1 MNEQSDSSKTAPETP
16 PERPVAKFKVGRLSL
31 TGRSAWA
38 ANLILL
44 ALIVALII
52 YSRPALGILL
62 SGILWVV
69 LIAYWSIPVKNAPAA
84 KSTEPAKSR
93 LLHERLLL
101 LAISLLFIPVPGL
114 THRIVQPT
122 LALVVTGLTIQVASM
137 ALYYWA
143 RQHLGRFW
151 SGAVTITAE
160 HQLIRTG
167 PYRLLRH
174 PMYTAVLGMFVGTVV
189 VSWQIHA
196 LVALALGIAVYL
208 RKIRIEER
216 TIREAFGADYESYSR
231 KTWGLIPGLF

>member
-1 MNEQSDSSKTAPETP
+1 MNEQSDSPKNAPETP
-16 PERPVAKFKVGRLSL
+16 PAPPVVKFQVGRLSL
-31 TGRSAWA
+31 TGRSALA
-38 ANLILL
+38 ANLIFL

-62 SGILWVV
+62 SGILWLLV
-69 LIAYWSIPVKNAPAA
+69 IQYWSIPLKNAPAA
-84 KSTEPAKSR
+84 KSTESPKSR
-93 LLHERLLL
+93 QLHERLLL
-101 LAISLLFIPVPGL
+101 LAILLLFIPIPGL
-114 THRIVQPT
+114 THRLVQPT

-151 SGAVTITAE
+151 SGAITITAE
-160 HQLIRTG
+160 HKLIRTG

-196 LVALALGIAVYL
+196 LVGLVLGIAVYL

-216 TIREAFGADYESYSR
+216 TIRKAFGADYESYRR
-231 KTWGLIPGLF
+231 KTWRLIPGLF

>member
-1 MNEQSDSSKTAPETP
+1 MNAHSDSPKNAPETP
-16 PERPVAKFKVGRLSL
+16 PERPMAQFKVGRISL

-38 ANLILL
+38 ATFIFFG
-44 ALIVALII
+44 LIVALII

-62 SGILWVV
+62 SGILWFLV
-69 LIAYWSIPVKNAPAA
+69 IGYWSIPVKNAPAA

-93 LLHERLLL
+93 RLHERLLL
-101 LAISLLFIPVPGL
+101 LAILLLFIPVPGL

-122 LALVVTGLTIQVASM
+122 LVLVVAGLTIQAASM

-151 SGAVTITAE
+151 SGAITIKAE

-196 LVALALGIAVYL
+196 LVGLALGIAVYL

-216 TIREAFGADYESYSR
+216 TIREAFGADYESYRR
-231 KTWGLIPGLF
+231 KTWRLIPGLF

>member
-1 MNEQSDSSKTAPETP
+1 MNAHSDSPKNVPGIP
-16 PERPVAKFKVGRLSL
+16 PERPVAQFKVGRLSL

-38 ANLILL
+38 ATFILF
-44 ALIVALII
+44 ALIVALIV
-52 YSRPALGILL
+52 YSRPAFGILS
-62 SGILWVV
+62 SGILWLLV
-69 LIAYWSIPVKNAPAA
+69 IGYWSIPLKNAPAR

-101 LAISLLFIPVPGL
+101 LAILLLFIPVPGL

-122 LALVVTGLTIQVASM
+122 LALAVTGLTIQAASM

-196 LVALALGIAVYL
+196 LVGLALGVAVYL

-216 TIREAFGADYESYSR
+216 TIRQAFGADHESYRR
-231 KTWGLIPGLF
+231 KTWRLIPGVF

>member
-1 MNEQSDSSKTAPETP
+1 MNQQSDSPKNAPETP
-16 PERPVAKFKVGRLSL
+16 PERPIAQFKVGRLSL

-38 ANLILL
+38 ANLVLL

-52 YSRPALGILL
+52 HSRPALGILL
-62 SGILWVV
+62 SGILWFL
-69 LIAYWSIPVKNAPAA
+69 LISYWSIPVKNAPAR
-84 KSTEPAKSR
+84 KSTEPVKSR
-93 LLHERLLL
+93 RLHENLLL
-101 LAISLLFIPVPGL
+101 LAILLLFIPIPGL

-122 LALVVTGLTIQVASM
+122 LALVVMGLTIQGASM

-143 RQHLGRFW
+143 RRHLGRFW
-151 SGAVTITAE
+151 SGAITITAE

-196 LVALALGIAVYL
+196 LLGLALGIAVYL

-216 TIREAFGADYESYSR
+216 TIREAFGADYESYRR
-231 KTWGLIPGLF
+231 KTWRLIPGLF

>member
-1 MNEQSDSSKTAPETP
+1 MNEHSDSPKNAPETP
-16 PERPVAKFKVGRLSL
+16 PERPVVMFKVGGLSL

-38 ANLILL
+38 ANLIFL
-44 ALIVALII
+44 ALIISLII

-62 SGILWVV
+62 SGILWFLLVG
-69 LIAYWSIPVKNAPAA
+69 YWSIPVKNRPAA

-93 LLHERLLL
+93 QVHERLLL
-101 LAISLLFIPVPGL
+101 LAILLLFIPVPGL

-143 RQHLGRFW
+143 RQYLGRFW

-196 LVALALGIAVYL
+196 LVGLALGIVVYL
-208 RKIRIEER
+208 RKIRIEEC
-216 TIREAFGADYESYSR
+216 TIREAFGADYESFRR
-231 KTWGLIPGLF
+231 KTWRLIPGVF

>member
-1 MNEQSDSSKTAPETP
+1 M
-16 PERPVAKFKVGRLSL
+16 FKVGGLSL
-31 TGRSAWA
+31 TGRSAWG
-38 ANLILL
+38 ANLIFL
-44 ALIVALII
+44 ALIISPII
-52 YSRPALGILL
+52 YSRPAPGILL
-62 SGILWVV
+62 SGILWFV
-69 LIAYWSIPVKNAPAA
+69 LIGYWSIPVKNRPEA

-93 LLHERLLL
+93 QLHEGLLL
-101 LAISLLFIPVPGL
+101 LAILLLFIPVPGL

-122 LALVVTGLTIQVASM
+122 LALVVTGLTTQVASM

-143 RQHLGRFW
+143 RQYLGRFW

-196 LVALALGIAVYL
+196 LVGLALGIVVYL

-216 TIREAFGADYESYSR
+216 TIREAFGADYESFRR
-231 KTWGLIPGLF
+231 KTWRLIPGVF